1 MLFTHIFV
9 QCANISI
16 PITQIA
22 ETFRTFG
29 LSEKTED
36 LLLIHIAQSS
46 EQGGP
51 QAKDV
56 LEKMQS
62 IVEGNIAQEGLS
74 VLDSWQGDQNDKSEQ
89 RRIDWDAICKAYK
102 LGEMTTTHNDTDDST
117 LDQLEVEQN
126 RRKRIDSIV
135 TSLVAMK
142 FVAS

>member
-1 MLFTHIFV
+1 MRHRNLLTF
-9 QCANISI
+9 C

-36 LLLIHIAQSS
+36 LLLIHIAQSP

-56 LEKMQS
+56 LQKMQS
-62 IVEGNIAQEGLS
+62 IVEGDIAQEGLS
-74 VLDSWQGDQNDKSEQ
+74 ALDSWQGDRSER
-89 RRIDWDAICKAYK
+89 RRIDWDAICRAYK
-102 LGEMTTTHNDTDDST
+102 LGDMNTSHNDTDDST
-117 LDQLEVEQN
+117 LDQIDIEQS